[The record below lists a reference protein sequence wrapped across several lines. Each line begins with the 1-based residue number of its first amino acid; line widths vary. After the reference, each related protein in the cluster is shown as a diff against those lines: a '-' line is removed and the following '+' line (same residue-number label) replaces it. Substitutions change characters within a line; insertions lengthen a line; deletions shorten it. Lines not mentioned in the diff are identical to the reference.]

1 MNLLLLF
8 NSGRPY
14 TPVTYVNILA
24 GTSNYGELTQYVNS
38 AWASGILRFDV
49 KLDTRLYAA
58 GLGIVPYLWVQNLF
72 NRENFHTVWQSTGEP
87 DNTAYLNTPEG
98 QQAIRA
104 NGEGYADDYT
114 ALERNPD
121 NYGLPRIIRLGLR
134 VEF

>member
-1 MNLLLLF
+1 M
-8 NSGRPY
+8 
-14 TPVTYVNILA
+14 
-24 GTSNYGELTQYVNS
+24 NS
-38 AWASGILRFDV
+38 AWAGGILRFDV

-121 NYGLPRIIRLGLR
+121 NYGLPRTIRLGLR